1 MKALRRLSYLALGL
15 ASLSVAL
22 SYPSL
27 FGNISTFVDEK
38 LGLYIPPILLS
49 FLGFLSLALNLF
61 ERKGLSLPLT
71 VGIMSAIY
79 ILPYIGGVS
88 VGKIPYVALSALPLS
103 LAIVMAPYLHFLLE
117 REKAF
122 QELPEGEW
130 EEVIREELRTFLL
143 SMVPGGIL
151 LVYLLYSTALGTRPF
166 ALLPAYSVPLL
177 AISLGLLLASV
188 DRVETSAKKT
198 VLVMRAYLTAGDSF
212 EVRRGSIYEKGYE
225 LLLVGGTPVKRPV
238 LIRIEDENVPD
249 YILLKS
255 PWESL
260 VLVKKGEVVE
270 GNTRYVIF
278 RPSTF
283 RAPSSQGT
291 SFAPP

>member
-1 MKALRRLSYLALGL
+1 MKALRRLSYLTLGL

-27 FGNISTFVDEK
+27 LGHISTFVAEK

-49 FLGFLSLALNLF
+49 FLGFLSFALHLF
-61 ERKGLSLPLT
+61 ERKGFSLPLT
-71 VGIMSAIY
+71 VGIMSALY

-103 LAIVMAPYLHFLLE
+103 LAIVMAPYLNFLLE
-117 REKAF
+117 REKALHG
-122 QELPEGEW
+122 LPEREW
-130 EEVIREELRTFLL
+130 EAVVREELRTFLL

-151 LVYLLYSTALGTRPF
+151 LVYLLYSTTLGTRPF
-166 ALLPAYSVPLL
+166 ALLPTFSIPLL
-177 AISLGLLLASV
+177 VLSLGLLLASV
-188 DRVETSAKKT
+188 DGVETPAEKT
-198 VLVMRAYLTAGDSF
+198 VLVIRAYLTAGDSF
-212 EVRRGSIYEKGYE
+212 EVRRGSLYEKGYE

-249 YILLKS
+249 YIILKS
-255 PWESL
+255 PWENLFLAKRS
-260 VLVKKGEVVE
+260 EVVE

-278 RPSTF
+278 LPSTS
-283 RAPSSQGT
+283 RAPSSQGI
-291 SFAPP
+291 SSALP